1 MIPEESKKLFVDKY
15 SSIGTEK
22 FYKFLLNY
30 AVNRII
36 TSREDSPSQGV
47 KKQEIKGA
55 SPELELMDYHDKFM
69 ILYRREGEGV
79 YLEMAKLFRKAA
91 HKIYRIMLKKELIE
105 KNVRFLNTVE

>member
-1 MIPEESKKLFVDKY
+1 MIPEEAKKLFVDKY

-36 TSREDSPSQGV
+36 TSQESDPAPQGAKV
-47 KKQEIKGA
+47 KGA

-69 ILYRREGEGV
+69 ILYRREGTDV

-91 HKIYRIMLKKELIE
+91 HKIYRIMLRKELIE
-105 KNVRFLNTVE
+105 KNIRFLNTVE

>member
-1 MIPEESKKLFVDKY
+1 MIPEEAKKLFVDKY

-36 TSREDSPSQGV
+36 TGQSEPSPQGV
-47 KKQEIKGA
+47 KKQEMKGA
-55 SPELELMDYHDKFM
+55 SPELELMDYHDKFLM
-69 ILYRREGEGV
+69 LYRREGEEV

-91 HKIYRIMLKKELIE
+91 HKIYRIMLKKELVD
-105 KNVRFLNTVE
+105 KNARFLNTVE